1 MSKPSGTNSP
11 TSSSVSSSIECDS
24 ASGTENW
31 SNEEISQENKVEHS
45 TIGVKSVQFRLIFS
59 QKHTVVV
66 IAVRIHLFPFR
77 TEKLS
82 SPSPMV
88 LPYQVGE

>member
-1 MSKPSGTNSP
+1 MIAPTQKREQEVGLRGT
-11 TSSSVSSSIECDS
+11 
-24 ASGTENW
+24 AKENGKQQAK
-31 SNEEISQENKVEHS
+31 SFDHS
-45 TIGVKSVQFRLIFS
+45 LVDLEVFS
-59 QKHTVVV
+59 QKHTVAV